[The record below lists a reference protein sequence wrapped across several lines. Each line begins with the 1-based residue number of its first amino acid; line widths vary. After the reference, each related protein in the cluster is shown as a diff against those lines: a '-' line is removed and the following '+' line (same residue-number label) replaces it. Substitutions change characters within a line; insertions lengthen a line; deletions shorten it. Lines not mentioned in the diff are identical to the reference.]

1 MRKKSHI
8 SLAGQIMNSMEL
20 DNVFDYRLPF
30 YVGSIWPDCRPS
42 FVTTPHKFD
51 ITFDD
56 IERKISKFIAN
67 YDKDKGMNMRRCAGL
82 GVIIHYI
89 ADYFTFPHNDHYPGN
104 VKDHCYYERDLKFG
118 MRAFLQTEEAAQIK
132 EHVAAYD
139 SVEELT
145 SSRGSRRI
153 RTGSALSRTAPSHS
167 PRIRRKSIRIFT
179 RSTSM
184 PTWKASKKK
193 SNALWICGS
202 RRV

>member
-8 SLAGQIMNSMEL
+8 SLAGQIMDSM
-20 DNVFDYRLPF
+20 N
-30 YVGSIWPDCRPS
+30 
-42 FVTTPHKFD
+42 KFD

-145 SSRGSRRI
+145 SYI
-153 RTGSALSRTAPSHS
+153 RSIHNSYMKLAHTVEED
-167 PRIRRKSIRIFT
+167 IRYIVHACTTVVKSVMNMV
-179 RSTSM
+179 SYAVGTSVM
-184 PTWKASKKK
+184 
-193 SNALWICGS
+193 NIQY
-202 RRV
+202 V

>member
-104 VKDHCYYERDLKFG
+104 VK
-118 MRAFLQTEEAAQIK
+118 EAAQIK

-145 SSRGSRRI
+145 SYI
-153 RTGSALSRTAPSHS
+153 RSIHNSYMKLAHTVEED
-167 PRIRRKSIRIFT
+167 IRYIVHACTTVVKSVLNMV
-179 RSTSM
+179 SYAVGTSVM
-184 PTWKASKKK
+184 
-193 SNALWICGS
+193 NIQY
-202 RRV
+202 V

>member
-1 MRKKSHI
+1 MCIR
-8 SLAGQIMNSMEL
+8 
-20 DNVFDYRLPF
+20 DRF

-145 SSRGSRRI
+145 SYI
-153 RTGSALSRTAPSHS
+153 RSIHNSYMKLAHTVEED
-167 PRIRRKSIRIFT
+167 IRYIVHACTTVVKSVLNMV
-179 RSTSM
+179 SYAVGTSVM
-184 PTWKASKKK
+184 
-193 SNALWICGS
+193 NIQY
-202 RRV
+202 V

>member
-8 SLAGQIMNSMEL
+8 SLAGQIMDSMEL

-89 ADYFTFPHNDHYPGN
+89 ADYFTYPHNAHYPGTL
-104 VKDHCYYERDLKFG
+104 KDHCSYEEDLKHR
-118 MRAFLQTEEAAQIK
+118 MRSFVHNRYESGEMQYDERMLPTIHSLQELLDYVK
-132 EHVAAYD
+132 EKHEYYVHDRGNVNLDCAY
-139 SVEELT
+139 SYIVCLAVMY
-145 SSRGSRRI
+145 SLLQL
-153 RTGSALSRTAPSHS
+153 AVNPA
-167 PRIRRKSIRIFT
+167 
-179 RSTSM
+179 
-184 PTWKASKKK
+184 
-193 SNALWICGS
+193 
-202 RRV
+202 

>member
-8 SLAGQIMNSMEL
+8 SLAGQIMDSMEL

-82 GVIIHYI
+82 GVIIQ
-89 ADYFTFPHNDHYPGN
+89 DRKSTRLN
-104 VKDHCYYERDLKFG
+104 
-118 MRAFLQTEEAAQIK
+118 
-132 EHVAAYD
+132 
-139 SVEELT
+139 S
-145 SSRGSRRI
+145 
-153 RTGSALSRTAPSHS
+153 SHS
-167 PRIRRKSIRIFT
+167 
-179 RSTSM
+179 
-184 PTWKASKKK
+184 
-193 SNALWICGS
+193 
-202 RRV
+202 V

>member
-67 YDKDKGMNMRRCAGL
+67 YDKDKGMN
-82 GVIIHYI
+82 
-89 ADYFTFPHNDHYPGN
+89 
-104 VKDHCYYERDLKFG
+104 YERDLKFG

-145 SSRGSRRI
+145 SYIRSIHNSYMKLAHTVEEDIRYIVHACTTVVKSVLNMGSYAV
-153 RTGSALSRTAPSHS
+153 G
-167 PRIRRKSIRIFT
+167 
-179 RSTSM
+179 TSVM
-184 PTWKASKKK
+184 
-193 SNALWICGS
+193 NIQY
-202 RRV
+202 V

>member
-42 FVTTPHKFD
+42 FVTTP
-51 ITFDD
+51 
-56 IERKISKFIAN
+56 
-67 YDKDKGMNMRRCAGL
+67 DKDKGMNMRRCAGL

-145 SSRGSRRI
+145 SYI
-153 RTGSALSRTAPSHS
+153 RSIHNSYMKLAHTVEED
-167 PRIRRKSIRIFT
+167 IRYIVHACTTVVKSVLNMV
-179 RSTSM
+179 SYAVGTSVM
-184 PTWKASKKK
+184 
-193 SNALWICGS
+193 NIQY
-202 RRV
+202 V

>member
-8 SLAGQIMNSMEL
+8 SLAGQIMDSMEL

-30 YVGSIWPDCRPS
+30 YIGSIWPDCRPS

-104 VKDHCYYERDLKFG
+104 VKDHCYYERDLS
-118 MRAFLQTEEAAQIK
+118 LE
-132 EHVAAYD
+132 
-139 SVEELT
+139 
-145 SSRGSRRI
+145 
-153 RTGSALSRTAPSHS
+153 
-167 PRIRRKSIRIFT
+167 
-179 RSTSM
+179 
-184 PTWKASKKK
+184 
-193 SNALWICGS
+193 
-202 RRV
+202 

>member
-8 SLAGQIMNSMEL
+8 SLAGQIMDSMEL

-67 YDKDKGMNMRRCAGL
+67 YDKDKGMNMRRCVGL

-145 SSRGSRRI
+145 SYI
-153 RTGSALSRTAPSHS
+153 RSIHNSYMKLAHTVEED
-167 PRIRRKSIRIFT
+167 IRYIVHACTTVVKSVLNMV
-179 RSTSM
+179 SYAVGTSVM
-184 PTWKASKKK
+184 
-193 SNALWICGS
+193 NIQY
-202 RRV
+202 V

>member
-8 SLAGQIMNSMEL
+8 SLAGQIMDSMEL

-89 ADYFTFPHNDHYPGN
+89 ADYFTYPHNAHYPGTL
-104 VKDHCYYERDLKFG
+104 KDHCSYEENLKHRMRSFVRNRYESGEMQYDERMLPTIHSLQELLDYVKEKHEYYVHDRGNVNLDCAYSYIVCLAV
-118 MRAFLQTEEAAQIK
+118 MYSLLQLAVNPA
-132 EHVAAYD
+132 
-139 SVEELT
+139 
-145 SSRGSRRI
+145 
-153 RTGSALSRTAPSHS
+153 
-167 PRIRRKSIRIFT
+167 
-179 RSTSM
+179 
-184 PTWKASKKK
+184 
-193 SNALWICGS
+193 
-202 RRV
+202 